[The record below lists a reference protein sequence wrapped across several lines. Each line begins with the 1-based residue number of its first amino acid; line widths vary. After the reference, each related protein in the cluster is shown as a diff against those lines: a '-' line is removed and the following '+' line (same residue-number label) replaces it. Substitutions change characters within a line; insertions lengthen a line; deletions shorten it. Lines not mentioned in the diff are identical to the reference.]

1 MKNSKEV
8 KKIMRKHLITVTAV
22 LLMLMFCQSVAAAD
36 NSTEVNSTTVLVIG
50 SSTATKSYNEVA
62 YTVMNLTNR
71 DAKRV
76 NFQIRST
83 TQIGNMTG
91 DEILSLINS
100 SSIIIAEWGTQLAG
114 NGSFE
119 AVIRAH
125 PSILEN
131 KLFFAFE
138 SGPTLVKLS
147 RINNTEVFTGV
158 NDSDIG
164 TYDRPGTLIGACH
177 DGDLTSLIAYKQKY
191 PGNTA
196 LHQWIDCALYYAAAG
211 KTNLENQFKLALK
224 MYYNMRGLQW
234 NESWEPGTLEQ
245 ASPLASEFLY
255 RDGQRFTKED
265 YFTRYPLDPAKP
277 TVAVLSY
284 VGSTGEVTYADAM
297 QQIIDALV
305 SRGLNVIPVI
315 GTWSNYVIL
324 NQTDMQNIIQTLCMP
339 NQTYNI
345 TAIRGIGNY
354 TDLTSILGV
363 TSVSGANV
371 YEVQILD
378 NGNLIRSLKISTVQP
393 VNVYSALVKF
403 LTDASNVVQYE
414 ANPEKYPV
422 KANVIIDMLTFITGS
437 TTSGAS
443 VTKFFDRSNIPVLRA
458 MITSSTYRTIGQWI
472 VSEEGFSWMS
482 VYWQCAQPEMQGQI
496 EPLAI
501 GVGEIG
507 SDPETGAQWDITV
520 TIPERIEKLVS
531 RAFNWIRLQTMANS
545 DKKVAIVYYNYPPG
559 KQNIGASYLN
569 VPESIIEI
577 LKRMKA
583 EGYSVGEIPQ
593 DADALVEMMIK
604 NGINVANWAP
614 GELEKLANSSN
625 AILWPYEDYLAW
637 FNTLDPV
644 ARKEMVEGPV
654 GYIEELT
661 RVAVQCINEGD
672 CRVRDEML
680 KTLNR
685 WTQEMISNANTH
697 PQIAGTAIDLIN
709 KMSAALTAVIWN
721 TSNTTAWNLFYIY
734 KNQFMALNVSGMT
747 GWGEPPGNV
756 MVVTRNG
763 RKYVVI
769 PGLMFGNVFIGP
781 EPQRG
786 WEADAANLYHSTIV
800 PPPHCYLAWYAWVNT
815 VFGANAQ
822 IHVGRHATY
831 EWTPRKQYALS
842 SFDYPD
848 ICIGDT
854 PSLYIYIM
862 DGVGEGLQA
871 KRRGL
876 AVIIDHLTPPLTRT
890 KLYGD
895 LQELAGLVSSYE
907 ATPTGNPMR
916 DEYAKQI
923 RETIIKLDL
932 ARDLGINATNMT
944 DDDIDRVHDYLL
956 SITSTLMPYGL
967 DTFGLNWTDSE
978 VALMVSGMLSPDSEV
993 DPSLQRLISM
1003 MNGWNFSNLTF
1014 EQAEALNNATVEMI
1028 MELLR
1033 GTSIDTLLE
1042 NITDP
1047 SLKATLHSKLELALQ
1062 YASLLKDSPSSEMDA
1077 LMEGLSGHYITP
1089 AKGGD
1094 PVKAPY
1100 ALPTGRNFYAQDDN
1114 TLPTKVA
1121 WDLGKRLADMALA
1134 QLDTIPEKMA
1144 AVVWCVETARDDG
1157 AMVSFV
1163 LRMLGVQPKMDDKT
1177 WLGGGKLSYIVPTN
1191 LTELLSDLN
1200 NVRSSMGLSNLTSR
1214 PRIDVIVTT
1223 SGLFRDL
1230 FPNLLAKMD
1239 VAYRVALGASYSKI
1253 LQAYPELKT
1262 QLDLALDP
1270 LLTGQFKQAKTMADL
1285 LKIIDKNDSLNVNYI
1300 AKHWVELVL
1309 AGYDG
1314 DTAITRIFAPPV
1326 GDYGAGVNHGV
1337 EEAWTWDNR
1346 SELADVYLRRMSHAY
1361 SNTRWGASM
1370 EGLFENLLKGVTVAY
1385 HSRSTN
1391 LYGVIDNDD
1400 YYDYYGGLSMAIE
1413 KVNGGVAPSLNVLY
1427 YANPS
1432 RPEVV
1437 SLQEFMRRE
1446 MRTRY
1451 YNPEWI
1457 KSMMNEGYSGART
1470 ISNKFVAYLWGWQV
1484 TAPQLVDDYD
1494 WNEITDIYIKDKYNL
1509 GVNRWLSTGNRAYSM
1524 ISITGTL
1531 LTAAHKGFWKADEAT
1546 LRLVA
1551 NTWASTVAEYGVAC
1565 CDCSCGNLAMMEW
1578 AMQYVNPDLLAKVK
1592 SKIYEATGAAA
1603 FAPSENPNQGGE
1615 SGSTPGGQ
1623 PHDGSSGTSGGSEGV
1638 SAASPGTQSSSQNVG
1653 AGSESSQGAGKSYE
1667 VTASG
1672 SSGSSDTGMPVY
1684 AILGVIALVALVG
1697 VGYFM
1702 GPGRK

>member
-1 MKNSKEV
+1 MNIEKFKGGER
-8 KKIMRKHLITVTAV
+8 IMRKHLITVTAV
-22 LLMLMFCQSVAAAD
+22 ILMLMFCQSVAAAE
-36 NSTEVNSTTVLVIG
+36 NSTEGNTTTILVIG
-50 SSTATKSYNEVA
+50 SSTATKSYNDVA
-62 YTVMNLTNR
+62 YSVMNLTNK
-71 DAKRV
+71 DSKKV
-76 NFQIRST
+76 KFQIRST
-83 TQIGNMTG
+83 TQIGNMTN
-91 DEILSLINS
+91 DEIVSLINGS
-100 SSIIIAEWGTQLAG
+100 NIILAEWGTQLAG

-119 AVIRAH
+119 SVIRAN

-147 RINNTEVFTGV
+147 TINNTKVFSGV

-177 DGDLTSLIAYKQKY
+177 DGDLTSLNSYKQKY
-191 PGNTA
+191 PRNTA
-196 LHQWIDCALYYAAAG
+196 LHQWIDCALYYAAG
-211 KTNLENQFKLALK
+211 GRKNLENQFKLALK
-224 MYYNMRGLQW
+224 MYYNMRGIPW
-234 NESWEPGTLEQ
+234 NSTWEPAAVEA
-245 ASPLASEFLY
+245 ASPLSSEFLY
-255 RDGQRFTKED
+255 RDGQRFTKAD
-265 YFTRYPLDPAKP
+265 YFSRYPLDPAKP

-284 VGSTGEVTYADAM
+284 VTSTGEVAYDNAM
-297 QQIIDALV
+297 QQIIDKLV
-305 SRGLNVIPVI
+305 SKGLNVIPIV

-324 NQTDMQNIIQTLCMP
+324 NQTAMESIIQTLCLP
-339 NQTYNI
+339 GQTYNI

-363 TSVSGANV
+363 TGVSNAKV
-371 YEVQILD
+371 YEVQILE
-378 NGNLIRSLKISTVQP
+378 NGTIIRNLRISTAQP
-393 VNVYSALVKF
+393 VNVYSAMVKF

-422 KANVIIDMLTFITGS
+422 KANLIIDLLSFTTGS
-437 TTSGAS
+437 TTSGNQ
-443 VTKFFDRSNIPVLRA
+443 VNTFFDRANIPVMRA
-458 MITSSTYRTIGQWI
+458 MITSSTYRTMGQWI

-507 SDPETGAQWDITV
+507 SDPQTGAEWDITV
-520 TIPERIEKLVS
+520 TIPERIEKLVN
-531 RAFNWIRLQTMANS
+531 RAYNWIKLQTMPNR

-583 EGYSVGEIPQ
+583 EGYNVGEIPQ
-593 DADALVEMMIK
+593 NADALVEMMIR
-604 NGINVANWAP
+604 NGINIANWAP
-614 GELEKLANSSN
+614 GELEKLANSPN

-637 FNTLDPV
+637 FNNLNPI

-654 GYIEELT
+654 GYIEELAK
-661 RVAVQCINEGD
+661 VAVQYINRGD
-672 CRVRDEML
+672 PRVRDEML

-697 PQIAGTAIDLIN
+697 PEIAGTAIDLIN
-709 KMSAALTAVIWN
+709 KMSAALTAVIQN
-721 TSNTTAWNLFYIY
+721 TSNTTAWNLFYTY

-763 RKYVVI
+763 RKYIVI
-769 PGLMFGNVFIGP
+769 PGLIFGNVFIGP

-786 WEADAANLYHSTIV
+786 WEADVANLYHSTII

-862 DGVGEGLQA
+862 DGVGEGMQA

-876 AVIIDHLTPPLTRT
+876 AVIIDHLTPPLKRT
-890 KLYGD
+890 QLYGD

-907 ATPTGNPMR
+907 TTPPGNPMR

-932 ARDLGINATNMT
+932 TGDLGLNATNIT
-944 DDDIDRVHDYLL
+944 DDDIDKVHDYLL
-956 SITSTLMPYGL
+956 SITSTLIPYGL
-967 DTFGLNWTDSE
+967 DTFGLNWTDNE
-978 VALMVSGMLSPDSEV
+978 VALMVSGMLSPDSDA
-993 DPSLQRLISM
+993 DPSLQRLIAM

-1014 EQAEALNNATVEMI
+1014 AQAETLNNAAIEMI
-1028 MELLR
+1028 MRLLR
-1033 GTSIDTLLE
+1033 GTSIETLLE
-1042 NITDP
+1042 NVTDP
-1047 SLKATLHSKLELALQ
+1047 YLKEALSSKLQLALQ
-1062 YASLLKDSPSSEMDA
+1062 YISLLKSSPTSEMDA

-1157 AMVSFV
+1157 TMASFV
-1163 LRMLGVQPKMDDKT
+1163 LRMLGVQPKLDDKT
-1177 WLGGGKLSYIVPTN
+1177 WLGGGKLSYIVPTS

-1200 NVRSSMGLSNLTSR
+1200 KVRNSMGLPNLTSR

-1253 LQAYPELKT
+1253 LEAHPELRE
-1262 QLDLALDP
+1262 QLNLALDP
-1270 LLTGQFKQAKTMADL
+1270 LLTGQFKQAKTMAEL
-1285 LKIIDKNDSLNVNYI
+1285 LKTIDKNDSLTANYI

-1314 DTAITRIFAPPV
+1314 DAAITRIFAPPV

-1337 EEAWTWDNR
+1337 EQAWTWNNR

-1361 SNTRWGASM
+1361 SNTVWGVSK
-1370 EGLFENLLKGVTVAY
+1370 ESLFEDLLKGVTVAY

-1457 KSMMNEGYSGART
+1457 KAMMNEGYSGARQ
-1470 ISNKFVAYLWGWQV
+1470 ISNKFVSYLWGWQV
-1484 TAPQLVDDYD
+1484 TTPQLVDNYD
-1494 WNEITDIYIKDKYNL
+1494 WNEITDIYIRDKYGL
-1509 GVNRWLSTGNRAYSM
+1509 GVSRWLSTGNRAYAM

-1531 LTAAHKGFWKADEAT
+1531 LTAAHKGFWKQMKQDCE
-1546 LRLVA
+1546 RLQIH
-1551 NTWASTVAEYGVAC
+1551 G
-1565 CDCSCGNLAMMEW
+1565 
-1578 AMQYVNPDLLAKVK
+1578 
-1592 SKIYEATGAAA
+1592 
-1603 FAPSENPNQGGE
+1603 
-1615 SGSTPGGQ
+1615 
-1623 PHDGSSGTSGGSEGV
+1623 PH
-1638 SAASPGTQSSSQNVG
+1638 
-1653 AGSESSQGAGKSYE
+1653 
-1667 VTASG
+1667 
-1672 SSGSSDTGMPVY
+1672 
-1684 AILGVIALVALVG
+1684 
-1697 VGYFM
+1697 
-1702 GPGRK
+1702 

>member
-1 MKNSKEV
+1 
-8 KKIMRKHLITVTAV
+8 MRKQLITLIAV
-22 LLMLMFCQSVAAAD
+22 LFMVMLCQTVAAAD
-36 NSTEVNSTTVLVIG
+36 NSTEGNTTTVLVIG

-62 YTVMNLTNR
+62 YSVMNLTNR
-71 DAKRV
+71 DSKKV
-76 NFQIRST
+76 KFQIRST
-83 TQIGNMTG
+83 SQIGNMTG
-91 DEILSLINS
+91 DEIASLINAS
-100 SSIIIAEWGTQLAG
+100 HVILAEWGTALAG
-114 NGSFE
+114 NGSLE
-119 AVIRAH
+119 AVIRAN
-125 PSILEN
+125 PSLIEN
-131 KLFFAFE
+131 KVFLVFE
-138 SGPTLVKLS
+138 SGPTIVKLS
-147 RINNTEVFTGV
+147 RINNTNVFSGV

-164 TYDRPGTLIGACH
+164 TYDKPGSLIGACH
-177 DGDLTSLIAYKQKY
+177 DGDLTSLISYKQKY

-196 LHQWIDCALYYAAAG
+196 LHQWIDCAIYYAASG
-211 KTNLENQFKLALK
+211 KKNLGNQFKLALK
-224 MYYNMRGLQW
+224 MYFNMRGLQW
-234 NESWEPGTLEQ
+234 NSTWDPEPVEP
-245 ASPLASEFLY
+245 ASQLSQEFLY
-255 RDGQRFTKED
+255 RDGQRFTLAD
-265 YFTRYPLDPAKP
+265 YFSRYPLDQTKP
-277 TVAVLSY
+277 TLAVLSY
-284 VGSTGEVTYADAM
+284 ISSAGEVQYADSM
-297 QQIIDALV
+297 QQIIDEIV
-305 SRGLNVIPVI
+305 SRGMNVIPLV
-315 GTWSNYVIL
+315 GTWSSYIIL
-324 NQTDMQNIIQTLCMP
+324 NQSAMENIIQTLCLA

-354 TDLTSILGV
+354 SDTKSILGV
-363 TSVSGANV
+363 TGVLTAKV
-371 YEVQILD
+371 YEVQILE
-378 NGNLIRSLKISTVQP
+378 NGNVIRNLKISTAQP

-422 KANVIIDMLTFITGS
+422 KVNAIIDMLTFITGS
-437 TTSGAS
+437 TTSGNQ
-443 VTKFFDRSNIPVLRA
+443 VNRFFENSNVPVLRA
-458 MITSSTYRTIGQWI
+458 LITSSKYRTMGQWI

-507 SDPETGAQWDITV
+507 SDPETGAEWDITV

-545 DKKVAIVYYNYPPG
+545 DKRIAIVYYNYPPG

-583 EGYSVGEIPQ
+583 EGYNVGEILE
-593 DADALVEMMIK
+593 DADALVEMMIR

-614 GELEKLANSSN
+614 GELEKLASSPN

-661 RVAVQCINEGD
+661 KLAVQYISGGD
-672 CRVRDEML
+672 SHVTDEML

-697 PQIAGTAIDLIN
+697 PEIAGTAIDLIN
-709 KMSAALTAVIWN
+709 KMSAALAAAIQN
-721 TSNTTAWNLFYIY
+721 TSNTTAWDLFYIY

-763 RKYVVI
+763 RKYIVI

-786 WEADAANLYHSTIV
+786 WEADVANLYHSTIV

-831 EWTPRKQYALS
+831 EWTPRKQYALAA
-842 SFDYPD
+842 FDYPD
-848 ICIGDT
+848 ICIGNT

-862 DGVGEGLQA
+862 DGVGEGMQA

-895 LQELAGLVSSYE
+895 LQELAGLLSNYE
-907 ATPTGNPMR
+907 MTPDGNPMKE
-916 DEYAKQI
+916 EYANRI
-923 RETIIKLDL
+923 RETVIKLNL
-932 ARDLGINATNMT
+932 ERDLGINATNIT
-944 DDDIDRVHDYLL
+944 DEDIDRVHDYIL
-956 SITSTLMPYGL
+956 SITSTLIPYGL

-978 VALMVSGMLSPDSEV
+978 VALMVSGMLSADSDV
-993 DPSLQRLISM
+993 DPSLPRLISLM
-1003 MNGWNFSNLTF
+1003 RGWNFNNLTF
-1014 EQAEALNNATVEMI
+1014 EQAESVNNATVEMI
-1028 MELLR
+1028 LELLR
-1033 GTSIDTLLE
+1033 GKPIDTLLS
-1042 NITDP
+1042 NVTDP
-1047 SLKATLHSKLELALQ
+1047 SVKTALQSKLEMALQ
-1062 YASLLKDSPSSEMDA
+1062 YISLLKNSPSSEMDA

-1157 AMVSFV
+1157 TMVSFV
-1163 LRMLGVQPKMDDKT
+1163 LRMLGVQPKMDDRT

-1200 NVRSSMGLSNLTSR
+1200 RVRNSMGLLNLTSR

-1230 FPNLLAKMD
+1230 YPNLLAKMD
-1239 VAYRVALGASYSKI
+1239 VAYRVALGASYSRI
-1253 LQAYPELKT
+1253 LAAHPELKE
-1262 QLDLALDP
+1262 QLDLALNP
-1270 LLTGQFKQAKTMADL
+1270 LITGQFNQAKTMADL
-1285 LKIIDKNDSLNVNYI
+1285 LKTIDKNDSIESNYI
-1300 AKHWVELVL
+1300 AKHWIELVL

-1314 DTAITRIFAPPV
+1314 DAAITRIFAPPV

-1337 EEAWTWDNR
+1337 EEAWTWNDR

-1361 SNTRWGASM
+1361 SNTLWGASR
-1370 EGLFENLLKGVTVAY
+1370 ENLFEDLLKGVKVAY

-1484 TAPQLVDDYD
+1484 TTPELVDDYD
-1494 WNEITDIYIKDKYNL
+1494 WNEITDVYIRDRYNL
-1509 GVNRWLSTGNRAYSM
+1509 GVTEWLSTGNRAYAM

-1551 NTWASTVAEYGVAC
+1551 NKWASTIAEYGVAC
-1565 CDCSCGNLAMMEW
+1565 CDCSCGNIAMMQW
-1578 AMQYVNPDLLAKVK
+1578 VMQYVNPDLLSRVK
-1592 SKIYEATGAAA
+1592 EKLYAATKSAA
-1603 FAPSENPNQGGE
+1603 FAPAENPNQGGE
-1615 SGSTPGGQ
+1615 SGSTPGSAPGSQ
-1623 PHDGSSGTSGGSEGV
+1623 PQGGSTGSEVSGRSGGSSG
-1638 SAASPGTQSSSQNVG
+1638 ASTAGPGTHGSSQNTP
-1653 AGSESSQGAGKSYE
+1653 AESAASSQGAGKSYE
-1667 VTASG
+1667 VTKAG
-1672 SSGSSDTGMPVY
+1672 SSGASSTGMPVY
-1684 AILGVIALVALVG
+1684 AIIGVIALVALVG
-1697 VGYFM
+1697 VGYFL
-1702 GPGRK
+1702 GPGRR

>member
-1 MKNSKEV
+1 
-8 KKIMRKHLITVTAV
+8 MRKHLITVTAV

-36 NSTEVNSTTVLVIG
+36 NSTEDNSTTVLVIG
-50 SSTATKSYNEVA
+50 SSRATKSYNEVA

-284 VGSTGEVTYADAM
+284 VGSTGEVQYADAM
-297 QQIIDALV
+297 QQIIDELA

-315 GTWSNYVIL
+315 GTWSKYITL
-324 NQTDMQNIIQTLCMP
+324 NQSAMENLIQTLCLT

-345 TAIRGIGNY
+345 TAVRGIGNY
-354 TDLTSILGV
+354 TDLASILGV
-363 TSVSGANV
+363 TGVSTAKV
-371 YEVQILD
+371 YEVQILE
-378 NGNLIRSLKISTVQP
+378 NGNVVRNLKISTAQP
-393 VNVYSALVKF
+393 VNVYSAMVKF

-422 KANVIIDMLTFITGS
+422 KANVIIDMLTFTTGS
-437 TTSGAS
+437 TTSGS
-443 VTKFFDRSNIPVLRA
+443 QVNRFFDMSDVPVLRA
-458 MITSSTYRTIGQWI
+458 MITSSTYRTMGQWI

-507 SDPETGAQWDITV
+507 SDPETGAQWDVTV

-531 RAFNWIRLQTMANS
+531 RAYNWIRLQTMANS
-545 DKKVAIVYYNYPPG
+545 DKRVAIVYYNYPPG

-577 LKRMKA
+577 LRRMKS

-593 DADALVEMMIK
+593 DADALVEMMIR
-604 NGINVANWAP
+604 NGINIANWAP

-644 ARKEMVEGPV
+644 ARKEMIEGPV

-661 RVAVQCINEGD
+661 KVAVQYINGGD
-672 CRVRDEML
+672 PRVRDEML

-697 PQIAGTAIDLIN
+697 PEIAGTAIDLIN
-709 KMSAALTAVIWN
+709 KMSAALATVIQN
-721 TSNTTAWNLFYIY
+721 TSNTTAWDLFYIY

-763 RKYVVI
+763 KKYIVI
-769 PGLMFGNVFIGP
+769 PGLVFGNVFVGP

-842 SFDYPD
+842 AFDYPD
-848 ICIGDT
+848 ICIGNT

-862 DGVGEGLQA
+862 DGVGEGMQA

-876 AVIIDHLTPPLTRT
+876 AV
-890 KLYGD
+890 
-895 LQELAGLVSSYE
+895 
-907 ATPTGNPMR
+907 
-916 DEYAKQI
+916 
-923 RETIIKLDL
+923 
-932 ARDLGINATNMT
+932 
-944 DDDIDRVHDYLL
+944 
-956 SITSTLMPYGL
+956 
-967 DTFGLNWTDSE
+967 
-978 VALMVSGMLSPDSEV
+978 
-993 DPSLQRLISM
+993 
-1003 MNGWNFSNLTF
+1003 
-1014 EQAEALNNATVEMI
+1014 
-1028 MELLR
+1028 
-1033 GTSIDTLLE
+1033 
-1042 NITDP
+1042 
-1047 SLKATLHSKLELALQ
+1047 
-1062 YASLLKDSPSSEMDA
+1062 
-1077 LMEGLSGHYITP
+1077 
-1089 AKGGD
+1089 
-1094 PVKAPY
+1094 
-1100 ALPTGRNFYAQDDN
+1100 
-1114 TLPTKVA
+1114 
-1121 WDLGKRLADMALA
+1121 
-1134 QLDTIPEKMA
+1134 
-1144 AVVWCVETARDDG
+1144 
-1157 AMVSFV
+1157 
-1163 LRMLGVQPKMDDKT
+1163 
-1177 WLGGGKLSYIVPTN
+1177 
-1191 LTELLSDLN
+1191 
-1200 NVRSSMGLSNLTSR
+1200 
-1214 PRIDVIVTT
+1214 
-1223 SGLFRDL
+1223 
-1230 FPNLLAKMD
+1230 
-1239 VAYRVALGASYSKI
+1239 
-1253 LQAYPELKT
+1253 
-1262 QLDLALDP
+1262 
-1270 LLTGQFKQAKTMADL
+1270 
-1285 LKIIDKNDSLNVNYI
+1285 
-1300 AKHWVELVL
+1300 
-1309 AGYDG
+1309 
-1314 DTAITRIFAPPV
+1314 
-1326 GDYGAGVNHGV
+1326 
-1337 EEAWTWDNR
+1337 
-1346 SELADVYLRRMSHAY
+1346 
-1361 SNTRWGASM
+1361 
-1370 EGLFENLLKGVTVAY
+1370 
-1385 HSRSTN
+1385 
-1391 LYGVIDNDD
+1391 
-1400 YYDYYGGLSMAIE
+1400 
-1413 KVNGGVAPSLNVLY
+1413 
-1427 YANPS
+1427 
-1432 RPEVV
+1432 
-1437 SLQEFMRRE
+1437 
-1446 MRTRY
+1446 
-1451 YNPEWI
+1451 
-1457 KSMMNEGYSGART
+1457 
-1470 ISNKFVAYLWGWQV
+1470 
-1484 TAPQLVDDYD
+1484 
-1494 WNEITDIYIKDKYNL
+1494 
-1509 GVNRWLSTGNRAYSM
+1509 
-1524 ISITGTL
+1524 
-1531 LTAAHKGFWKADEAT
+1531 
-1546 LRLVA
+1546 
-1551 NTWASTVAEYGVAC
+1551 
-1565 CDCSCGNLAMMEW
+1565 
-1578 AMQYVNPDLLAKVK
+1578 
-1592 SKIYEATGAAA
+1592 
-1603 FAPSENPNQGGE
+1603 
-1615 SGSTPGGQ
+1615 
-1623 PHDGSSGTSGGSEGV
+1623 
-1638 SAASPGTQSSSQNVG
+1638 
-1653 AGSESSQGAGKSYE
+1653 
-1667 VTASG
+1667 
-1672 SSGSSDTGMPVY
+1672 
-1684 AILGVIALVALVG
+1684 
-1697 VGYFM
+1697 
-1702 GPGRK
+1702 